1 MSLRPQTTELL
12 RCPFCA
18 SGIRV
23 KRTLRPAAD
32 GGIEHG
38 LLECPECKFDYPVV
52 DGIAILMAPH
62 ESVDAKYETTAL
74 TLLEGPKVWDVTAAL
89 QAGEPVRALS
99 LLFNPSALD
108 GNWFPQLDLKSAG
121 ERRPA
126 SSPSAAKPQPA
137 RLGRAVRK
145 VQTRGKRAA
154 AKYALPHAR
163 LRLADFLKVNEDSL
177 SALDVIDL
185 YYRQFSGAEN
195 FNYFAYRFG
204 QPRHLAALS
213 LASLLDAS
221 TGPVLDLACGVGH
234 LTHYLTLVRPQRT
247 VVGVDRDFVRLW
259 IANRF
264 VAPGASYVCASA
276 DQALPFADK
285 AFHGVFCSDA
295 FHCFL
300 QKAASVREML
310 RTSVDDGIVIL
321 ARFSNAAVA
330 PREGHDLTL
339 DGYSRLFG
347 NVDHAFVGEDAL
359 VKAYSERRRA
369 DLDRGEPGERLR
381 SEKWVSVVASRR
393 GDVFRR
399 GEAFSDWPHAI
410 GRLQL
415 NPIYAADPQ
424 GSNGELSLR
433 FQFPSEWYRL
443 ENEGYLAY
451 APQQVLVPRHLV
463 HALER
468 GERSADLERYVK
480 QFVVIGM
487 PEHYLEAARQ

>member
-1 MSLRPQTTELL
+1 MSLLPRTTQFL

-18 SGIRV
+18 SGIRI
-23 KRTLRPAAD
+23 KRTLRPAPD

-38 LLECPECKFDYPVV
+38 LLECPECRFDYPVV

-89 QAGEPVRALS
+89 QAGEPIRALS

-108 GNWFPQLDLKSAG
+108 GNWFPPLDLKSERG
-121 ERRPA
+121 ERSPA
-126 SSPSAAKPQPA
+126 APPAGAKPERA
-137 RLGRAVRK
+137 RLARAVRK
-145 VQTRGKRAA
+145 VRIRGKRAM
-154 AKYALPHAR
+154 AKHTLPHAR

-213 LASLLDAS
+213 LASLLDAT

-234 LTHYLTLVRPQRT
+234 LTHYLTHAHPQRT
-247 VVGVDRDFVRLW
+247 VIGADRDFVRLW

-295 FHCFL
+295 FHLFL
-300 QKAASVREML
+300 QRAASVREMF
-310 RTSVDDGIVIL
+310 RSMVDDGILVL

-330 PREGHDLTL
+330 PREGYDLTL
-339 DGYSRLFG
+339 DGYSRLLG
-347 NVDHAFVGEDAL
+347 GVDHVFVGEDAL

-369 DLDRGEPGERLR
+369 DLDRGEPGDRLR
-381 SEKWVSVVASRR
+381 GEKWVSVVATRR
-393 GDVFRR
+393 KEVFRR
-399 GEAFSDWPHAI
+399 GEAFSDWPHAV

-424 GSNGELSLR
+424 GSNGEVSLR

-451 APQQVLVPRHLV
+451 APQEVRVPRHLV
-463 HALER
+463 DALER
-468 GERSADLERYVK
+468 GERSAELERYVK
-480 QFVVIGM
+480 EFVVIGM
-487 PEHYLEAARQ
+487 PERYIEAGR